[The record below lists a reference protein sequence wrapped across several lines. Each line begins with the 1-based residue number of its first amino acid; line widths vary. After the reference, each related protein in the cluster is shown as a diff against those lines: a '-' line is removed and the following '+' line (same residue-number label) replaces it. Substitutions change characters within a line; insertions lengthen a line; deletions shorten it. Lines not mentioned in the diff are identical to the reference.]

1 MTRILIVNCSNQLF
15 LTLAYIGARYHSL
28 IASLSSGVPSIALSW
43 HPKYKDLMD
52 LYGEPSNIIDLFDP
66 QEDASKALIAK
77 IKTSSGIYESSIHAQ
92 ISKINKSID
101 LNSVLWCNLLLT
113 T

>member
-1 MTRILIVNCSNQLF
+1 
-15 LTLAYIGARYHSL
+15 
-28 IASLSSGVPSIALSW
+28 
-43 HPKYKDLMD
+43 MD

-77 IKTSSGIYESSIHAQ
+77 IKTSSGLYESSIHAQ

-101 LNSVLWCNLLLT
+101 LNSDLWCNLLLT